1 MTPSLMRYSTANLS
15 RQKKESFNLKT
26 GLLKLA
32 SLRIRKK
39 KPWRKRTEPQTAVG
53 QHGLYRYV
61 QDGSPQEGRK
71 GQGGYLKNWS
81 ETSKTDKEREYTLKR
96 LNKPHEDKLKESH
109 TKTMHVELSK
119 VREAARSDLSHTR
132 APQWD
137 KWLLPPRKAQRP
149 ADCGMMYLNR
159 SKKKTSTNGFRFAK
173 AVLQKWERT

>member
-81 ETSKTDKEREYTLKR
+81 ETSKTDKERESIHLRGSTNPTRTNWKRVTLR
-96 LNKPHEDKLKESH
+96 QCTS
-109 TKTMHVELSK
+109 SCQ
-119 VREAARSDLSHTR
+119 RSEKQPEVTCHTR
-132 APQWD
+132 E
-137 KWLLPPRKAQRP
+137 LLS
-149 ADCGMMYLNR
+149 G
-159 SKKKTSTNGFRFAK
+159 TNGCFLLGKHRGQQT
-173 AVLQKWERT
+173 VGWCI